1 MRDGSEKTQ
10 IGRDE
15 SALGARGQ
23 VGKATEL
30 ELRSWGKHEKQELGE
45 FIINIQWQADSWRR
59 VKSIE
64 TSWRIGVFSKNNLQI
79 KDNNSERARLEK
91 EAKIIQWL

>member
-1 MRDGSEKTQ
+1 MRDGSEKTK

-45 FIINIQWQADSWRR
+45 FIINIQWW
-59 VKSIE
+59 I
-64 TSWRIGVFSKNNLQI
+64 T
-79 KDNNSERARLEK
+79 
-91 EAKIIQWL
+91 